1 MRASRA
7 LASALAPARPLSRAP
22 RPASPRQAP
31 PLRLPRR
38 PDAISLS
45 ALPDAAVVAVLAP
58 ATAAT
63 AAALL
68 SPALSLLELLFVVR
82 IVLTW
87 YPAVDGDKLP
97 WAVVIKPTEPL
108 LAPTRRVVP
117 PLAGVDVSPVV
128 WVAILSLLNE
138 VLAGPQGVLILMSRA
153 AP

>member
-1 MRASRA
+1 MPPDPSTAAPPRPPPSAALPAGISVDELRASLLLRA
-7 LASALAPARPLSRAP
+7 RAR
-22 RPASPRQAP
+22 
-31 PLRLPRR
+31 
-38 PDAISLS
+38 LS

>member
-1 MRASRA
+1 MGLTTEP
-7 LASALAPARPLSRAP
+7 LARHTRAP
-22 RPASPRQAP
+22 QA
-31 PLRLPRR
+31 L
-38 PDAISLS
+38 DACFRGCGS
-45 ALPDAAVVAVLAP
+45 AFHEMMAAKD
-58 ATAAT
+58 
-63 AAALL
+63 LL
-68 SPALSLLELLFVVR
+68 DTVVR